1 MIRVLL
7 VDDFKPWREK
17 LRRVLDKRPDLVV
30 VGEAADGLE
39 AVRRAGALKPDLVIL
54 DIGLPNM
61 NGLIAAT
68 FIRKS
73 SPESKIIFVTLN
85 SDPAIVATA
94 ISTGAHGFVLKSDAG
109 HDLLPGIAAV
119 LCGQSFTSSRLSGA
133 NASPNQNQLNS
144 N

>member
-1 MIRVLL
+1 MSISHSMIRVLL

-17 LRRVLDKRPDLVV
+17 LHRVLEKRPALVV

-119 LCGQSFTSSRLSGA
+119 
-133 NASPNQNQLNS
+133 
-144 N
+144 